1 MLKMNFQSYKVL
13 ILIIYDIYSNK
24 KKTAL
29 EDNQLSEE
37 DRKEKLESIV
47 PVKVKSYSHRATTK
61 TQEFDLSQVSPEL
74 KYEENMESDLDEELK
89 ELEELIKQRKQIL
102 KKKMD
107 IEMQSFSAVFSL
119 EKLVDN
125 RNR

>member
-1 MLKMNFQSYKVL
+1 MPYNFK
-13 ILIIYDIYSNK
+13 IIFFGDK
-24 KKTAL
+24 KKTTL

-74 KYEENMESDLDEELK
+74 KYVENMESDLDEELK

-107 IEMQSFSAVFSL
+107 IEM
-119 EKLVDN
+119 
-125 RNR
+125 